1 MSMPKGHKSS
11 HGYATVTQGGMG
23 FREIAEKM
31 TEDGDKMNHAT
42 VRNILIRGLSK
53 IAGPLSELHGIEK
66 GDTENSV
73 LRLASDPRFQ
83 SAIRDLMELKR

>member
-53 IAGPLSELHGIEK
+53 IAGPLGELHGLEK
-66 GDTENSV
+66 GSSEGDV

-83 SAIRDLMELKR
+83 SAIRDLLEAKR